1 MRKDIVIRL
10 GGSLLYN
17 SNLELNIDMLS
28 KLKSWYSRNKKKYN
42 TVAIVIGGGKLSR
55 HMNEKVGKYLKK
67 DMYKHGVS
75 MQITQT
81 NSYIIKGFLD
91 DDDIFVPET
100 LGAAYE
106 KLIEEGPKVVVSGGL
121 KEGWSTDMDAAVFA
135 DILGLERVYKLTNV
149 DHVYTDDP
157 NVNKD
162 AKPLKSLS
170 WKEFA
175 EMFGITD
182 TVYHTPNK
190 STPIGADTVRFCAE
204 KGIAFFVSG
213 GKDLEET
220 TNIENIFESG
230 TFIYPESLNLQ
241 KLL

>member
-1 MRKDIVIRL
+1 MNKDIVIRL

-17 SNLELNIDMLS
+17 SDLELNIDMLS

-42 TVAIVIGGGKLSR
+42 TIAIVVGGGKLSR
-55 HMNEKVGKYLKK
+55 HMNEKVGKHLKK

-81 NSYIIKGFLD
+81 NSYIVKGFLD
-91 DDDIFVPET
+91 DDSIFVPET
-100 LGAAYE
+100 LGDAYE

-149 DHVYTDDP
+149 DHVYTADP
-157 NVNKD
+157 KVNKG

-175 EMFGITD
+175 DMFQITD
-182 TVYHTPNK
+182 VVHHKPNK
-190 STPIGADTVRFCAE
+190 STPIGPETVRFCSE
-204 KGIAFFVSG
+204 KKIAFFVSG
-213 GKDLEET
+213 GKDLDET

-230 TFIYPESLNLQ
+230 TFIYPTKS
-241 KLL
+241 